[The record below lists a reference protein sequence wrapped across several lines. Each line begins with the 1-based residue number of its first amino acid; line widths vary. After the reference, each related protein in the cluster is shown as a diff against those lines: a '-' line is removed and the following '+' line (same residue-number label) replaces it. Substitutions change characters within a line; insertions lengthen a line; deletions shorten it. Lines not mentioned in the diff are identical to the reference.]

1 MHVLRRGSHEWP
13 CRRRTRVLLRK
24 IWVIDLDMQI
34 VITPKFVPYPL
45 KDVTTVNRADQRLTA
60 SVMHRLGGGRLET
73 QGKTY
78 LEGETGFF

>member
-1 MHVLRRGSHEWP
+1 
-13 CRRRTRVLLRK
+13 
-24 IWVIDLDMQI
+24 MQI